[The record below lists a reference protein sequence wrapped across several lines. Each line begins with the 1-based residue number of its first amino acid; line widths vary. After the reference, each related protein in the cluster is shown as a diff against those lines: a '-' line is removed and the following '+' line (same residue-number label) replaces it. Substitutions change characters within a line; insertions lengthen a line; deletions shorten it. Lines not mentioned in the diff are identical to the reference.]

1 MLTAEM
7 KEHKRAKGIQRC
19 VVANEVRHADY
30 KSVYDSYCCT
40 PASTATAISP
50 SPNSNDNNTTT
61 SQTPHSSKV
70 VIREVRRFR
79 SHLHSIDTISQRK
92 CALTMFE
99 DKRAWLSHNQSV
111 AFGHFSLI
119 PEEKEEEEEEAHL
132 SS

>member
-19 VVANEVRHADY
+19 VLANEVRHADY

-40 PASTATAISP
+40 PATAIST
-50 SPNSNDNNTTT
+50 SPT
-61 SQTPHSSKV
+61 SSISSKV

-99 DKRAWLSHNQSV
+99 DKRAWLSRNQSV
-111 AFGHFSLI
+111 AFGHFSLLHD
-119 PEEKEEEEEEAHL
+119 EEEAEETHL
-132 SS
+132 SF